1 MTPFEEMAL
10 IEKRIREDR
19 RYRNFADF
27 SGTIAEA
34 RGERPMAIWF
44 ERDEQLT
51 YSGLERKSNALADS
65 LQSLG
70 VRKGTHVGMLLA
82 SGPECPVTWF
92 ALAKLGAV
100 AVQINS
106 NYTTSEIAGIVDTG
120 DVDWL
125 VVGEEFLDRLSSE
138 HAKAPNIDRDRLI
151 VAASAPRSGYL
162 DWHQLVA
169 NGNTGFSVPYD
180 VGGDTL
186 LNLQFTSGTTGM
198 PKGCML
204 SQDYWLLISQL
215 VFWRLEETEVRR
227 SLIWPPFHYLDGQ
240 RKFVEQMRS
249 GTTMYIPQKMR
260 LSKLLDWIWDYGI
273 EYAAIPEPLLMLVKD
288 SPRDREIPLRFADCY
303 GWTGE
308 KRRIFEKRFNA
319 TIRDTYGMTEVGIQT
334 FLPLSARD
342 QAWKPTCGLVA
353 PFCQMKVVDDEG
365 NQVPDG
371 EIGELWVSGDGLMQG
386 YYRRPDANR
395 QSFVGKWFR
404 TGDLFRRSSDGF
416 FFFEGRIKD
425 MIKRAGENI
434 AAVEV
439 ESVAKQHSAV
449 AEVAVIGV
457 KDDMRGEEVK
467 MFVRLTA
474 ETSDTQSAIASLAS
488 HLSENLARFK
498 CPRFYA
504 TVSDFPRTAVGKI
517 EKRTLREGTVETL
530 FELDVKQ

>member
-1 MTPFEEMAL
+1 MTPHEEMAL
-10 IEKRIREDR
+10 IEEQIRADR
-19 RYRNFADF
+19 RYRNFAEF
-27 SGTIAEA
+27 SATLAEQ
-34 RGERPMAIWF
+34 RGERQMAIWF

-51 YSGLERKSNALADS
+51 YSGLEQKSNALADS
-65 LQSLG
+65 LQSIG
-70 VRKGTHVGMLLA
+70 VRKGTHVGMLLN

-106 NYTTSEIAGIVDTG
+106 NYTTSEIAGIVTMG

-125 VVGEEFLDRLSSE
+125 VVGEEFLGRVLIDDTR
-138 HAKAPNIDRDRLI
+138 APNIERERLVV
-151 VAASAPRSGYL
+151 VASHPRSDLL
-162 DWHQLVA
+162 DWTRLVA
-169 NGNTGFSVPYD
+169 DGNSGFVVPYD

-215 VFWRLEETEVRR
+215 VFWRLKESEVRR

-260 LSKLLDWIWDYGI
+260 LSKFLDWIWDYELG
-273 EYAAIPEPLLMLVKD
+273 YAAVPEPLLMMVKE
-288 SPRDREIPLRFADCY
+288 SPRDRDIPLRFADCY

-319 TIRDTYGMTEVGIQT
+319 TIRDTYGMTEVGVQSL
-334 FLPLSARD
+334 LPLSARE
-342 QAWKPTCGLVA
+342 QAWEPTCGLVA
-353 PFCQMKVVDDEG
+353 PFCEMKVVDDDG

-371 EIGELWVSGDGLMQG
+371 DIGELWVSGAGLMQG

-395 QSFVGKWFR
+395 ASFVGNWFR
-404 TGDLFRRSSDGF
+404 TGDLFRRSLDGF
-416 FFFEGRIKD
+416 FYFEGRIKD

-439 ESVAKQHSAV
+439 ESVAKQHPSV
-449 AEVAVIGV
+449 AEVAVIGI

-467 MFVRLTA
+467 IFVRLTA
-474 ETSDTQSAIASLAS
+474 DTSDTQGAIASLS
-488 HLSENLARFK
+488 EHLSAHLARFK
-498 CPRFYA
+498 CPRYYA

-517 EKRTLREGTVETL
+517 EKRTLREGGVETL
-530 FELDVKQ
+530 FDLDVKH